1 MKLTVFGATGGIGQ
15 EIVRQG
21 LASGHEVT
29 AVVRDPARFTITGE
43 RLEVRPP
50 DCAHHQQ
57 APDVLRLHGGE
68 DRAGQLRGDAGVR
81 AAVTGRDAVLSGL
94 GARSRADAGVA
105 AKLTRSVLAAM
116 EAEHVRRLLVVSAA
130 PLGPVP
136 EGHTV
141 LDKTMLAIINSVL
154 KDVYDDLRVMEG
166 DLAASA
172 TDWTSVR
179 PPKLTNRPVTGR
191 YRSVVGGNPPRGR
204 SLARADVAHAM
215 LAMIDDPATVKQGV
229 GVAY

>member
-43 RLEVRPP
+43 RLEVR
-50 DCAHHQQ
+50 
-57 APDVLRLHGGE
+57 
-68 DRAGQLRGDAGVR
+68 RADLTDPETLRGAVAGK
-81 AAVTGRDAVLSGL
+81 DAVLSGL

-179 PPKLTNRPVTGR
+179 PPKLTNRPATGR